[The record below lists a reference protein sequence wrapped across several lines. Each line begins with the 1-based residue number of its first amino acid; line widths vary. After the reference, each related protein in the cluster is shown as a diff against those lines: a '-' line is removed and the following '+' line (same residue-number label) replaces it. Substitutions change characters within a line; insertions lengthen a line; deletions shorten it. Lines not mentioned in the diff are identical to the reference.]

1 MLAGVVGL
9 HRLLDGQAQ
18 GLGDDPP
25 ARHVV
30 PVHEGDRRAG
40 VAGASGAP
48 DAVDVDLLVLGA
60 LVVDDVGDVVD
71 VDAAG
76 GHVGGHQDVHLVVAE
91 GAQGLLAGPL
101 AEVAVQGPGGETA
114 GAQVVGH
121 PGRRALG
128 AREDDGASAPLGLED
143 PGDDLH
149 LVHRVGAV
157 DDLLDR
163 LDGHALIARV
173 LGADVGGAGHVAAR
187 QGDHGPGHGGAEEH
201 RVPVGAGAG
210 QDLLHVGKEA
220 QVQHLVGLVQD
231 DGGDV
236 SQVQHAALHEVDETA
251 GRAHDDLGSP
261 LEVLDLGL
269 VGAPAVDL
277 DDAHGALGGSRGQ
290 LLGDLLGQLTGGQD
304 DQGLGAA
311 GGGILVPALLPGAQ
325 GVHEQGD
332 AEAQGLAGAGL
343 GLTDDVL
350 PLQGH
355 RQGEGLDGEG
365 VGDALGGQG
374 LADLRLD
381 AEVGEGLAAQVGLG
395 ALVGDVGSG
404 LVQDGGVGAGRLDDP
419 GRGGRG
425 AGSGVGTLDGGLV
438 VCGVVV
444 GLDGVGPVLLVAHEV
459 PCLLIGLNRSGAAV
473 ARAHSRVRCVGVGAV
488 GSGSRSRVISESI

>member
-1 MLAGVVGL
+1 MFAGVVGL

-101 AEVAVQGPGGETA
+101 AEVAVQGPGGEAA

-157 DDLLDR
+157 NDLLDR
-163 LDGHALIARV
+163 LDGHALVARV
-173 LGADVGGAGHVAAR
+173 LGADVGRSGHVTAS

-201 RVPVGAGAG
+201 CVPVGAGAG
-210 QDLLHVGKEA
+210 QDLLHVRQEA

-236 SQVQHAALHEVDETA
+236 SQVQHAALHEVDEAA

-269 VGAPAVDL
+269 VGAPTVDL
-277 DDAHGALGGSRGQ
+277 NDAHGALGGRRGQ

-350 PLQGH
+350 ALQGH

-365 VGDALGGQG
+365 VGDSLGGQG

-425 AGSGVGTLDGGLV
+425 VGALDDGLV